1 MNSTAFSL
9 LANSSIRLD
18 ESQEVELTIGSLSIF
33 IRPSGLTRL
42 SDPVKPDLS
51 ASEPKTVAMMEYSKG
66 SFSEVNSPVSL
77 GEVQERKIA
86 EGDETMEN
94 FELWVQ
100 LEDLMICHDDISDK
114 STDTWKTGL
123 ELSGDD
129 DSIFSTF
136 NNKIS
141 KQYQVLAIVG
151 DNSEEFDENNNPVLN
166 PANIDR
172 GANHLAEGQ
181 IADSLATREKIR
193 LSANEWRVIRVAV
206 EHGTPIPS
214 NSSKDML
221 LGYHYALRQQAK
233 QLAKEK
239 IEIQQRKDS
248 AIAASN
254 ATCRARSD
262 ASHTNAKRNHQYGSR
277 YENLEYSQRQSIS
290 KNLDSSFLS
299 VDEQGNI
306 IPKTPEAALVAA
318 QAYLFTTRPSPGDL
332 REHMHRA
339 ALNGLKMVG
348 NKLSAKE
355 EEAYRNKETHKP
367 RSPHRHNSPWRRSS
381 SRRSRSPS
389 PKQHGSPKHGGT
401 QRSRSPNRKYGYEEK
416 RRWEHRALPAG
427 FALRQYPRGS
437 NYLMINKS
445 TTDRRNHS
453 HGSQTIYKQYKY

>member
-1 MNSTAFSL
+1 VGILGIGIMNLTAFSL
-9 LANSSIRLD
+9 LAHSSAGID
-18 ESQEVELTIGSLSIF
+18 ENQEMELTIGSLIIF
-33 IRPSGLTRL
+33 IGPSGSTHL
-42 SDPVKPDLS
+42 SNPAKPDSS
-51 ASEPKTVAMMEYSKG
+51 ASELEIVAMMEYSEG

-77 GEVQERKIA
+77 GEVQERKIT

-94 FELWVQ
+94 FDLGVQ
-100 LEDLMICHDDISDK
+100 LKDLMICHDDISDK
-114 STDTWKTGL
+114 STDMWNTGL
-123 ELSGDD
+123 ELSKDD
-129 DSIFSTF
+129 DSIFSSF
-136 NNKIS
+136 NKKIG
-141 KQYQVLAIVG
+141 KQCQVLAIVG
-151 DNSEEFDENNNPVLN
+151 DNSEEFDKNNNSVLN

-181 IADSLATREKIR
+181 TADSLTTREKIR
-193 LSANEWRVIRVAV
+193 LSADEWRVIRAAV
-206 EHGTPIPS
+206 EHSTPIPS

-254 ATCRARSD
+254 ATRRARSD
-262 ASHTNAKRNHQYGSR
+262 ASHTNAKRNRRHGSR
-277 YENLEYSQRQSIS
+277 YENLGYLERQSIS

-318 QAYLFTTRPSPGDL
+318 QVYLFTTRPSPGDP

-367 RSPHRHNSPWRRSS
+367 RPPHRHNSSRCRSS

-389 PKQHGSPKHGGT
+389 PK
-401 QRSRSPNRKYGYEEK
+401 
-416 RRWEHRALPAG
+416 
-427 FALRQYPRGS
+427 
-437 NYLMINKS
+437 
-445 TTDRRNHS
+445 
-453 HGSQTIYKQYKY
+453 